1 MVKSVRS
8 ILNTHQSVFNPPT
21 KLRIFLQI
29 SDYNYETDEYCK
41 NKIKIAL
48 TYQYSMSFPGKHAEV
63 LYILVSIKHYISN
76 DMDSGHYICD
86 VLYYNKGNWQNFD
99 GDKITKYSGY
109 AKNVYNNLSKDNE
122 QKKGEI
128 LL

>member
-1 MVKSVRS
+1 M
-8 ILNTHQSVFNPPT
+8 NTHQSVFNPPT

-48 TYQYSMSFPGKHAEV
+48 TYQYSMSFPGKHTEV

-86 VLYYNKGNWQNFD
+86 VVDYNTGTWCNCD
-99 GDKITKYSGY
+99 DDTITKYSRY
-109 AKNVYNNLSKDNE
+109 LNNLYDNLSKDNE